1 MIPTE
6 TKEKHKKKKMK
17 TYKGSKAMHRDSLT
31 MLQICLLM
39 LSYYFD
45 TILLINGQLA
55 GCVVEY
61 AFKQRQR

>member
-1 MIPTE
+1 
-6 TKEKHKKKKMK
+6 MK